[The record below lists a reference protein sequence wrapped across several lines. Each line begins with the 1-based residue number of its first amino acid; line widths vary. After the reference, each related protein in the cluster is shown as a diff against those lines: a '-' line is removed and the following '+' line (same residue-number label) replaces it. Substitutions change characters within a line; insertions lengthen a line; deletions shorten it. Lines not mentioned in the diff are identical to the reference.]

1 MHKLVLCLGISGS
14 GKTTYAKQ
22 WAEEDPLHRIRL
34 NYDDIRCMLGKYW
47 VPEREPLVK
56 KIFETALDDAMFTGY
71 DIIIDNMSNL
81 NPKHVEEY
89 KELIEIQN
97 GSNDDFPKYELEFKL
112 FDTPV
117 EECIRRD
124 SLRPLPIGEKVI
136 RQQWKKYRDFIIQ
149 QSIKNI
155 PKLEQD
161 PNLPHCIIV
170 DMDATLCLNTTAR
183 PFFGPG
189 AAEKMA
195 DDEPINEICNLVRH
209 YCNDSNAAFI
219 VLTGRDESC
228 REATLEWLDKH
239 WLYPTK
245 LLMRPEG
252 SFLSGPDQK
261 KLIYEREIKDKY
273 YVDFVLEDSSKV
285 VKMWRELGLICL
297 QPNDGKF

>member
-1 MHKLVLCLGISGS
+1 MHKLILCQGISGS

-47 VPEREPLVK
+47 VPEREQLVK
-56 KIFETALDDAMFTGY
+56 KIFETALDDAMFAGY

-89 KELIEIQN
+89 QELIEVQN
-97 GSNDDFPKYELEFKL
+97 GSDDDSSKYELEFKL

-149 QSIKNI
+149 QSIKNM

-161 PNLPHCIIV
+161 PNLPHCIVV

-189 AAEKMA
+189 AAEKMV
-195 DDEPINEICNLVRH
+195 DDEPITEVCNLVRH
-209 YCNDSNAAFI
+209 YCNDSDAALI
-219 VLTGRDESC
+219 ILTGRDEPC

-252 SFLSGPDQK
+252 SFLSGPDLK

-273 YVDFVLEDSSKV
+273 YVDFILEDSSKV